1 MSEKMIK
8 GYKGF
13 DKGLVCRNK
22 QYAENTTFKEDSAT
36 LCENG
41 MHFCEHPFDVLNYYP
56 CYNNKK
62 KEFSEY
68 AEVLASEEA
77 TAKGENKTVTK
88 ELKIGAR
95 ISFDKLIKFGVDFN
109 LSKVKY
115 NKDNKATGNY
125 SGASTTGNYSG
136 ASATGNYSGA
146 SATGYSS
153 GASTTGYGSG
163 ASATGN
169 YSGASTTGYG
179 SGASTTGDCS
189 GASTTGNYSG
199 ASTTG
204 YSSGASTTGNY
215 SGASATGSYSGA
227 STTGYSSGA
236 SATGDCSGAS
246 TTGNYSGASAT
257 GDCSGASTT
266 GNYSGASATGYGS
279 GASATGYSSG
289 AMAVGTKVQ
298 AKCTN
303 NSVAMAVGEG
313 SMAKGGIG
321 CYIVM
326 TECLWDEEKEIY
338 KIIDC
343 KCFKVD
349 GEIIKADTFYKLVNG
364 EPVEVE

>member
-13 DKGLVCRNK
+13 NKGLVCRDK

-56 CYNNKK
+56 YYNNKK
-62 KEFSEY
+62 KAFSEY
-68 AEVLASEEA
+68 AEVFAPAEV
-77 TAKGENKTVTK
+77 TAKGNNKAVTK

-115 NKDNKATGNY
+115 NK
-125 SGASTTGNYSG
+125 
-136 ASATGNYSGA
+136 
-146 SATGYSS
+146 ATGYK
-153 GASTTGYGSG
+153 
-163 ASATGN
+163 
-169 YSGASTTGYG
+169 
-179 SGASTTGDCS
+179 
-189 GASTTGNYSG
+189 
-199 ASTTG
+199 
-204 YSSGASTTGNY
+204 
-215 SGASATGSYSGA
+215 
-227 STTGYSSGA
+227 SGA

-257 GDCSGASTT
+257 GNCSGASAT
-266 GNYSGASATGYGS
+266 GNYSGASATGYKSGASATGDCSGASATGDCSGASATGNYSGASATGDCSGASATGNCSGASATGNYSGASATGDCSGASATGYKS

-349 GEIIKADTFYKLVNG
+349 GEKIKADTFYKLVNG